1 MKRLSNNLLLIA
13 VLSVLLGCTAGHPLQ
28 FQDVNGQP
36 HTPLAAQQPVVLL
49 FITSDCPISNGYA
62 PEVNRIVAAYTPKG
76 VAFYLVHVDPDLKI
90 ADAKKHAEEF
100 GYHCPVL
107 IDAKH
112 QLVEFT
118 HATVTP
124 EAAVLGKD
132 GKLFYH
138 GRIDDLYVGLGKR
151 RPEATQHDLRDALD
165 ALLAGRSITNAT
177 TTAIGC
183 YISK

>member
-1 MKRLSNNLLLIA
+1 MKRLSKILLLVA
-13 VLSVLLGCTAGHPLQ
+13 ALLTLLGCTAGHPLQ

-36 HTPLAAQQPVVLL
+36 HTPLAAKQPVVFI
-49 FITSDCPISNGYA
+49 FITTDCPNSNGYA
-62 PEVNRIVAAYTPKG
+62 PEVNRIVEIYTPKG
-76 VAFYLVHVDPDLKI
+76 VAFYLVHVDPDLKTDE
-90 ADAKKHAEEF
+90 ARKHAEEF

-124 EAAVLGKD
+124 EAAVLKG

-138 GRIDDLYVGLGKR
+138 GRINDLYAGLGKR
-151 RPEATQHDLRDALD
+151 RPEPTQHDLRDALD
-165 ALLAGRSITNAT
+165 ALLAGRSISNAT
-177 TTAIGC
+177 TTAVGC